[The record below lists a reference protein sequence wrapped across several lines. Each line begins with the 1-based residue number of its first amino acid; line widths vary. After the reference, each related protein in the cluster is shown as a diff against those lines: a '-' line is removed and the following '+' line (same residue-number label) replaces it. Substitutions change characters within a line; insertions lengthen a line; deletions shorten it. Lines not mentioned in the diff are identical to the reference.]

1 MEDALKAVGKEPRVE
16 VCCWR
21 EDVEADAPSVFKE
34 DPEYKPSV
42 EEPLVYHVHGLDAYP
57 GSLVLT
63 EDDYLDYLFNVGQDP
78 DVIPKRVAAALADSS
93 LMLLGYHLQDWDFK
107 VIFRGLIASR
117 RSSRRLMSLS
127 IQLTPDPRGVENLA
141 DAQEYLERY
150 FDSANFEIYWGD
162 VQSFMKELWK
172 HWEG

>member
-1 MEDALKAVGKEPRVE
+1 M
-16 VCCWR
+16 
-21 EDVEADAPSVFKE
+21 EADAPSVFKE
-34 DPEYKPSV
+34 DIEYKPSV
-42 EEPLVYHVHGLDAYP
+42 EEPLVYHIHGLDAYP
-57 GSLVLT
+57 CSLVLT
-63 EDDYLDYLFNVGQDP
+63 EDDYLDYLFNVAQDP
-78 DVIPKRVAAALADSS
+78 ETIPKRVAVALADSS

-127 IQLTPDPRGVENLA
+127 IQLTPDPQGVENLA

-150 FDSANFEIYWGD
+150 FEGANFEIYWGD
-162 VQSFMKELWK
+162 VQSFMKELWE